1 VCVCACVRVCVCAC
15 VRVCVH
21 TNPSID
27 NSQLHWERILQP
39 WECRSVL
46 QCVAV
51 CCSVLQ
57 CVAVCCKVLQGVA
70 GCCRTLQSV
79 AVCCSV
85 WQCVTAC
92 CSVLQRVAVC
102 CSVLRPEKLSAAYLN
117 LPLYHTG
124 VTIHMWHDLSIFAHS
139 HIWHNAFILAHSYVW
154 HDTLN
159 EEAGLALKHMGWLQ
173 LVGSLKL

>member
-1 VCVCACVRVCVCAC
+1 MFVCVCAC

-57 CVAVCCKVLQGVA
+57 GVA
-70 GCCRTLQSV
+70 GCCRVLQNVAECCSVLQCV
-79 AVCCSV
+79 AVCYCV
-85 WQCVTAC
+85 LQCVAAC
-92 CSVLQRVAVC
+92 CSVLQCVASRETLCCLSKPSSLPHGRDNSHVAWLIHLRTFTHLTQRVH
-102 CSVLRPEKLSAAYLN
+102 L
-117 LPLYHTG
+117 G
-124 VTIHMWHDLSIFAHS
+124 
-139 HIWHNAFILAHSYVW
+139 AFIRVTWHSEW
-154 HDTLN
+154 GSW
-159 EEAGLALKHMGWLQ
+159 AGTETYGVAPTSRLLKI
-173 LVGSLKL
+173 VGLFCKRDL